1 MKKLIYI
8 LITILL
14 LQSKLINPSYS
25 DITDKLI
32 QLDKLYKN
40 GSISMEE
47 YEKAKKIV
55 LQMEQNKEKKVN
67 KANKLKDNSKK
78 LSEIEIRK
86 YKDNVGQE
94 NMELMEMNIGDFR
107 IYSHRP
113 GGIKVRRISDGK
125 QLLVISENLK
135 INYYNESHRKKIIR
149 VENNEDKLQPKLK
162 LFINDVPVLSW
173 EGKYVSKFNATF
185 YQIFALGNK
194 PFQYYIK
201 LSKVGSVVGLNMNKF
216 DRKIDKAVAKAKTRL
231 AAKYNISIDQIN
243 SIMRERENKTIKEL
257 EGVVKKEQE
266 KVFEASLTDVIEESV
281 NSELAKELQQTIGDA
296 MANELINAIEA
307 ETGQAID
314 AAVQDELSAAID
326 EAIAEAVAMGIDEAT
341 AAAALQAAMEVWAR
355 GGSDAEAYAAA
366 QAACG
371 GQC

>member
-1 MKKLIYI
+1 MKKFIFI
-8 LITILL
+8 LISILL
-14 LQSKLINPSYS
+14 LQFKLLTPSYS

-40 GSISMEE
+40 GSISIEE

-55 LQMEQNKEKKVN
+55 LQMEQNKEKKIN
-67 KANKLKDNSKK
+67 KANKLKSNKLKENSKK
-78 LSEIEIRK
+78 ISEIEIRK

-113 GGIKVRRISDGK
+113 GGIKVRRVSDGQ
-125 QLLVISENLK
+125 QLLVISDNLK
-135 INYYNESHRKKIIR
+135 INYYNDSHRKQIIR

-162 LFINDVPVLSW
+162 LFINDVPVLNW

-201 LSKVGSVVGLNMNKF
+201 LSKVGSVVGLNMSKF
-216 DRKIDKAVAKAKTRL
+216 DRK
-231 AAKYNISIDQIN
+231 
-243 SIMRERENKTIKEL
+243 
-257 EGVVKKEQE
+257 
-266 KVFEASLTDVIEESV
+266 
-281 NSELAKELQQTIGDA
+281 SELAKELEQTIGDA

-366 QAACG
+366 EAACG